1 MSTSE
6 EVSALEVTEGVTTMQ
21 ATPRRAYESIASA
34 ADRTGVS
41 TRTLRR
47 RIADGSLRA
56 YRLGP
61 RIIRLDA
68 SEVDQLMVPVPTA

>member
-1 MSTSE
+1 MK
-6 EVSALEVTEGVTTMQ
+6 EGVTTMA
-21 ATPRRAYESIASA
+21 ATTRRTYESLTQA
-34 ADRTGVS
+34 ANRTGVS
-41 TRTLRR
+41 PRTLRR

-68 SEVDQLMVPVPTA
+68 AEVDLLMVPVPTA

>member
-1 MSTSE
+1 
-6 EVSALEVTEGVTTMQ
+6 MQ
-21 ATPRRAYESIASA
+21 STPRRSYESIAAA

-41 TRTLRR
+41 ARTLRR

-68 SEVDQLMVPVPTA
+68 AEVDRLMVPVPTA

>member
-1 MSTSE
+1 VTG
-6 EVSALEVTEGVTTMQ
+6 EVITIQS
-21 ATPRRAYESIASA
+21 TPRRSYESIAAA
-34 ADRTGVS
+34 ADRMGVS

-68 SEVDQLMVPVPTA
+68 AEVDRLMVPVPTA

>member
-1 MSTSE
+1 MK
-6 EVSALEVTEGVTTMQ
+6 EGVTTMT
-21 ATPRRAYESIASA
+21 ATTRRTYESITQA
-34 ADRTGVS
+34 AERTGVS
-41 TRTLRR
+41 PRTLRR

-68 SEVDQLMVPVPTA
+68 TEVDQLMVPVPTA

>member
-1 MSTSE
+1 MANTS
-6 EVSALEVTEGVTTMQ
+6 
-21 ATPRRAYESIASA
+21 RRSYESIAQA

-41 TRTLRR
+41 QRTLRR

-61 RIIRLDA
+61 RIIRLNA
-68 SEVDQLMVPVPTA
+68 TEVDDLMVPVRSA